1 MDKSEKSSI
10 KGRLA
15 VVTVIIFMW
24 LISIFPIS
32 NGDFFAFVEKEAEK
46 NIEKKVV
53 SDEKAQELKENLF
66 KARVAKDKVDTKQ
79 TREAYFQAEKE
90 ESAVISKSDAEAFK
104 KALATAREKYANREK
119 TAKKNEAPLTKSTAL
134 FNECGNLELY
144 KFIKAPGKTPKNR
157 SVLKF
162 AEKKVAGKIKGGIDL
177 KGGVEFTM
185 EFDPAELVGKGEE
198 GGNLDAEKTR
208 DTVIEILRNRID
220 SKGLSEVEIRPFSD
234 TSIMIRVPA
243 VNENEVAGIRY
254 ILKQQANLEFKQLTT
269 PGDPEGMEIPINGKP
284 GQTQWVKDYPEMTG
298 KHIERAFASQ
308 NRDGGYEIH
317 KIFNSTGAKEFGE
330 VTALFEGR
338 PLAIVLD
345 DVFYSSPRINEPITG
360 GRAQITGD
368 FTKDEAEELAIIL
381 QSGSMPVKLTFSGE
395 SRIDPS
401 LGKASVAAGIN
412 ACIAGLIAVL
422 IFMFIYYR
430 TAGGIA
436 VLALVVNI
444 LLVIGTMAILGAT
457 FTLPGIA
464 GLILTIGMAVDTNVL
479 IFERIRE
486 ELAKGRTLFNS
497 TREGYGKAFITIF
510 DANVTTLITAL
521 ILMKFGSGPIQ
532 GFAYTLAIGILASM
546 FTGIFMSRIFFDMLS
561 SDHSKKELAGFGE
574 RPARKIDFWSLRK
587 NAAVFSVIIVIASLG
602 IMFTKGGKMFSV
614 DFSGGNALQ
623 YDLVK
628 HEVTSEAVTK
638 RLKDAGFKNPR
649 VVIKNS
655 VAGERELEVV
665 VRETN
670 ADFENLNSA
679 TDNTQLYA
687 MIDTAVRNGKPA
699 EEMKRIS
706 QQAVGGVVGTE
717 FRKQATWAILLSLV
731 GIFLYITLRFESIF
745 AVGAIAALAHDTI
758 ISVGVFTLLDKQISL
773 PVIAALLTIIGYS
786 LNDTIV
792 VFDRIRENSGEIKK
806 KSIIDIMN
814 ISINGTLNRTILTSL
829 TTLFVVIILA
839 VFGGG
844 AISDFAVILIIGVII
859 GTYSSVFVASPI
871 VCSSKKF
878 SSQLSRIH
886 DEKVEREERMKNDQT
901 VLAE

>member
-1 MDKSEKSSI
+1 MDKNEKSSI

-15 VVTVIIFMW
+15 VVIVVVLMW
-24 LISIFPIS
+24 LISIFPIT
-32 NGDFFAFVEKEAEK
+32 NGDFFAYVEKQAEK

-53 SDEKAQELKENLF
+53 SDEKAKELEEALY
-66 KARVAKDKVDTKQ
+66 KARVARDKVETKQ
-79 TREAYFQAEKE
+79 TREAYFQAEKAE
-90 ESAVISKSDAEAFK
+90 AEVISKSDAEAFK
-104 KALATAREKYANREK
+104 KALATAKEKYANREK
-119 TAKKNEAPLTKSTAL
+119 TAKKNEAPLTKSSAL

-144 KFIKAPGKTPKNR
+144 KFIKAPGKAPKNR

-185 EFDPAELVGKGEE
+185 EFDPAELKGKGE
-198 GGNLDAEKTR
+198 GGDNLDAEKTR
-208 DTVIEILRNRID
+208 DTIIEILRNRID

-234 TSIMIRVPA
+234 TSIMVRVPA

-269 PGDPEGMEIPINGKP
+269 PGDPEGMEIPIHGKP

-298 KHIERAFASQ
+298 KHIERSFVSQ
-308 NRDGGYEIH
+308 NKDGGYEIH
-317 KIFNSTGAKEFGE
+317 KIFNATGAKEFGE
-330 VTALFEGR
+330 VTAMFEGR

-401 LGKASVAAGIN
+401 LGAASVKAGIN

-422 IFMFIYYR
+422 IFMLIYYR

-546 FTGIFMSRIFFDMLS
+546 FTGIFMSRIFFDMLA
-561 SDHSKKELAGFGE
+561 SDHSKKELVGFGE
-574 RPARKIDFWSLRK
+574 RPPRTLDFWVMRK
-587 NAAVFSVIIVIASLG
+587 KAAIFSAIIVVASLG

-614 DFSGGNALQ
+614 DFTGGNALH
-623 YDLVK
+623 YELK
-628 HEVTSEAVTK
+628 SEVTTEGISK
-638 RLKDAGFKNPR
+638 RLEDAGFKSPR

-670 ADFENLNSA
+670 ADFDNLKNEQD
-679 TDNTQLYA
+679 TVKLYA
-687 MIDTAVRNGKPA
+687 LIDSAVREGKP
-699 EEMKRIS
+699 EGDMKRLEA
-706 QQAVGGVVGTE
+706 QAVGGVVGVE

-758 ISVGVFTLLDKQISL
+758 ISVGVFALLGNQISL

-792 VFDRIRENSGEIKK
+792 VFDRIRENSGEVKK

-814 ISINGTLNRTILTSL
+814 VSINGTLNRTILTSL

-844 AISDFAVILIIGVII
+844 AISDFAVILIIGVVI

-871 VCSSKKF
+871 VCSSSKF
-878 SSQLSRIH
+878 STQLSRIH